1 MSFWQ
6 AKIDTRNFSFE
17 GYGVTEYAA
26 RRALHTA
33 LKAHEEQ
40 YNLQDQGWY
49 FPDDC
54 EVRELTLGQGYR
66 DRSPLGD
73 IHPHARSHEEIAA
86 DVDAAFGGMHLS
98 DPNSFKGPKG

>member
-1 MSFWQ
+1 MTFWK
-6 AKIDTRNFSFE
+6 ARIDTRKFSFE
-17 GYGVTEYAA
+17 GYGETEYAA

-40 YNLQDQGWY
+40 YDLVDGWY

-66 DRSPLGD
+66 DRLPLGE
-73 IHPHARSHEEIAA
+73 IHPHAKPI
-86 DVDAAFGGMHLS
+86 GGMHLS
-98 DPNSFKGPKG
+98 DPNSFKGPKGPRD